1 MSSPNYYDGGSIEFR
16 PSSPPNSINSDG
28 NDSYEESEYV
38 YVKYRIANKRLSSM
52 ENEISDMKTTI
63 DNYATAIQNESQF
76 REMCQLALL
85 DEQIKHSECRAAYL
99 RLLQFLNSR
108 SQSGV
113 GETAAHK
120 SQIEHLLMVI
130 GQLQINIQN
139 MREQHSEALF
149 VAANR
154 IACTEETL
162 EQLQMTRPGNRNNV
176 ISE

>member
-1 MSSPNYYDGGSIEFR
+1 MVQLLSSAYNVQQKTYSAFFSALQLRKMSSPNYYDGGSIEVS
-16 PSSPPNSINSDG
+16 PSSPPISINSHG
-28 NDSYEESEYV
+28 QDSYEESEYV

-52 ENEISDMKTTI
+52 ENDIIEMKITI
-63 DNYATAIQNESQF
+63 DNYATAYQNESQF

-108 SQSGV
+108 PQPGV

-130 GQLQINIQN
+130 GQLQLKIQN
-139 MREQHSEALF
+139 MREQH
-149 VAANR
+149 
-154 IACTEETL
+154 
-162 EQLQMTRPGNRNNV
+162 PGDL
-176 ISE
+176 